1 MSFPDPAHEGQGVKL
16 MTNRFRGWRALGAA
30 AALSG
35 AVLAPLAP
43 AVLAQGRAAQQQAPP
58 AAEQP
63 GVSPA
68 EVQQMFD
75 AYALVQAQQALKLR
89 DDQYPKFLTRL
100 RTLQAVRRRAE
111 NQRLRI
117 INELRRATQP
127 ADGQV
132 DESMIKDRLKTLNDL
147 SATVAAEIKQAQNDL
162 DEVLD
167 VRQQARFRVFE
178 EEIERRKV
186 ELVVRAR
193 QARRQTKEP

>member
-1 MSFPDPAHEGQGVKL
+1 VALTTSRFP
-16 MTNRFRGWRALGAA
+16 GWQTLAA
-30 AALSG
+30 AALSC
-35 AVLAPLAP
+35 AVLAPLPP
-43 AVLAQGRAAQQQAPP
+43 AEAQGRAAQRQGLPSTAPP
-58 AAEQP
+58 
-63 GVSPA
+63 GISPA

-89 DDQYPKFLTRL
+89 DDQYPKFLTHLRL
-100 RTLQAVRRRAE
+100 LQAVRRRGE

-117 INELRRATQP
+117 VNDLRRLTQP
-127 ADGQV
+127 ADGPV
-132 DESMIKDRLKTLNDL
+132 DEAMIKDRLKALNDL
-147 SATVAAEIKQAQNDL
+147 TASVAAEIRQAQNDL

-193 QARRQTKEP
+193 QDRRQGKAP

>member
-1 MSFPDPAHEGQGVKL
+1 VTLTTSRFP
-16 MTNRFRGWRALGAA
+16 GWQVLAL
-30 AALSG
+30 AALSC
-35 AVLAPLAP
+35 ASLASLP
-43 AVLAQGRAAQQQAPP
+43 VVEAQGRAAQQQAP
-58 AAEQP
+58 AAAAQP
-63 GVSPA
+63 GITPA

-75 AYALVQAQQALKLR
+75 AYALVQAQQVLKLR
-89 DDQYPKFLTRL
+89 DDQYPRFLTRL
-100 RTLQAVRRRAE
+100 RALQAVRRRGE

-117 INELRRATQP
+117 INELRRLTQP

-132 DESMIKDRLKTLNDL
+132 DEAMIKDRLKSLNDL
-147 SATVAAEIKQAQNDL
+147 SASVATEIRQALNDL

-193 QARRQTKEP
+193 QDRRQGKDP

>member
-1 MSFPDPAHEGQGVKL
+1 VTLRK
-16 MTNRFRGWRALGAA
+16 NRRALAA
-30 AALSG
+30 AALSC
-35 AVLAPLAP
+35 AALAPFAP
-43 AVLAQGRAAQQQAPP
+43 AVQVQGRAAQQQTSPGP
-58 AAEQP
+58 AQA
-63 GVSPA
+63 GISPA

-75 AYALVQAQQALKLR
+75 AYALVQAQQVLKLR

-117 INELRRATQP
+117 INELRRATQA

-132 DESMIKDRLKTLNDL
+132 DEAMVKDRLKTLNDL
-147 SATVAAEIKQAQNDL
+147 GATVAAEIKQAQSDL

-193 QARRQTKEP
+193 QDRRQGKEP

>member
-1 MSFPDPAHEGQGVKL
+1 VTVPTSGCS
-16 MTNRFRGWRALGAA
+16 GWRVLAA
-30 AALSG
+30 AALSC
-35 AVLAPLAP
+35 ATLTPVAP
-43 AVLAQGRAAQQQAPP
+43 AAQAQGRAAQQQG
-58 AAEQP
+58 AAATAQA

-100 RTLQAVRRRAE
+100 RALQTVRRRSE
-111 NQRLRI
+111 NQRLRV
-117 INELRRATQP
+117 INELRLMTQAP
-127 ADGQV
+127 DGPI
-132 DESMIKDRLKTLNDL
+132 DEAAIKDRLKTLSDL
-147 SATVAAEIKQAQNDL
+147 SASLATELRQAQNDL

-193 QARRQTKEP
+193 QARRQGNEP

>member
-1 MSFPDPAHEGQGVKL
+1 ML
-16 MTNRFRGWRALGAA
+16 MTERSSGWRALVAA
-30 AALSG
+30 ASSCAALT
-35 AVLAPLAP
+35 LFEP
-43 AVLAQGRAAQQQAPP
+43 AVGAQGRAAQQPAPP
-58 AAEQP
+58 AAAQP

-75 AYALVQAQQALKLR
+75 AYALVQAQKALNLR

-100 RTLQAVRRRAE
+100 RALQTVRRRAE
-111 NQRLRI
+111 TQRLRI
-117 INELRRATQP
+117 INELRRITQAP
-127 ADGQV
+127 DGPV
-132 DESMIKDRLKTLNDL
+132 DEAMIKDRLKTLNDL
-147 SATVAAEIKQAQNDL
+147 GASVATEIRQAQNDL

-193 QARRQTKEP
+193 QARRQDNEPQSGR

>member
-1 MSFPDPAHEGQGVKL
+1 
-16 MTNRFRGWRALGAA
+16 MTTSRSPGWQVLAV
-30 AALSG
+30 AALSF
-35 AVLAPLAP
+35 ASLASLP
-43 AVLAQGRAAQQQAPP
+43 VVEAQGRAAQQQAPAAAGP
-58 AAEQP
+58 AAAAQP
-63 GVSPA
+63 GITPA

-75 AYALVQAQQALKLR
+75 AYALVQAQKALNLR

-100 RTLQAVRRRAE
+100 RALQTVRRRAE

-117 INELRRATQP
+117 INELRRITQAP
-127 ADGQV
+127 DGPV
-132 DESMIKDRLKTLNDL
+132 DEAMIKDRLKTLNDL
-147 SATVAAEIKQAQNDL
+147 GASVATEIRQAQNDL

-193 QARRQTKEP
+193 QARRQDNEPQPGR

>member
-1 MSFPDPAHEGQGVKL
+1 
-16 MTNRFRGWRALGAA
+16 MTNRFPGWRALAA
-30 AALSG
+30 AALSC
-35 AVLAPLAP
+35 ASLAPLAP
-43 AVLAQGRAAQQQAPP
+43 AVQAQGRAAQQPPPP
-58 AAEQP
+58 ATAQS
-63 GVSPA
+63 GVSPG

-75 AYALVQAQQALKLR
+75 AYALVQAQQVLKLR

-111 NQRLRI
+111 NQRLRV
-117 INELRRATQP
+117 INELRRATQT
-127 ADGQV
+127 ADGPV
-132 DESMIKDRLKTLNDL
+132 DEAMIKDRLKTLNDL
-147 SATVAAEIKQAQNDL
+147 SASVATEIRQAVNDL

-193 QARRQTKEP
+193 QDRRQGKEP

>member
-1 MSFPDPAHEGQGVKL
+1 
-16 MTNRFRGWRALGAA
+16 MTNRFPGWRALAA
-30 AALSG
+30 AALSC
-35 AVLAPLAP
+35 AALTPLAP
-43 AVLAQGRAAQQQAPP
+43 ATQAQGRAAQQQAPP
-58 AAEQP
+58 ATAQP

-100 RTLQAVRRRAE
+100 RALQAVRRRAE

-117 INELRRATQP
+117 INELRRITQA
-127 ADGQV
+127 ADGPV
-132 DESMIKDRLKTLNDL
+132 DEAMIKDRLKTLNDL
-147 SATVAAEIKQAQNDL
+147 GASVAIEIKQAQSDL

-193 QARRQTKEP
+193 LARRQSNEP

>member
-1 MSFPDPAHEGQGVKL
+1 MTLTTSRFPGRQTL
-16 MTNRFRGWRALGAA
+16 AA
-30 AALSG
+30 AALLC
-35 AVLAPLAP
+35 AALAPLP
-43 AVLAQGRAAQQQAPP
+43 AAEAQGRAAQPQGLPSTAPP
-58 AAEQP
+58 
-63 GVSPA
+63 GISPA

-100 RTLQAVRRRAE
+100 RLLQAVRRRGE

-117 INELRRATQP
+117 VNDLRRLTQP
-127 ADGQV
+127 ADGPV
-132 DESMIKDRLKTLNDL
+132 DEAMIKDRLKALNDL
-147 SATVAAEIKQAQNDL
+147 TASVAAEIRQAQNDL

-193 QARRQTKEP
+193 QDRRQGKAP

>member
-1 MSFPDPAHEGQGVKL
+1 
-16 MTNRFRGWRALGAA
+16 MTNRFPGWRALAA
-30 AALSG
+30 AALSC
-35 AVLAPLAP
+35 ASLAPLAP
-43 AVLAQGRAAQQQAPP
+43 AVQAQGRAAQQPPP
-58 AAEQP
+58 ATAQS

-75 AYALVQAQQALKLR
+75 AYALVQAQQVLKLR

-117 INELRRATQP
+117 VNELRRATQA

-132 DESMIKDRLKTLNDL
+132 DEAMIKDRLKTLNDL
-147 SATVAAEIKQAQNDL
+147 GASVATEVQQAQNDL

-167 VRQQARFRVFE
+167 LRQQARFRVFE

-193 QARRQTKEP
+193 LARRQGNEPQAGR

>member
-1 MSFPDPAHEGQGVKL
+1 VTLTTSRFPGRQTL
-16 MTNRFRGWRALGAA
+16 AA
-30 AALSG
+30 AALLCV
-35 AVLAPLAP
+35 ALAPLP
-43 AVLAQGRAAQQQAPP
+43 AAEAQGRAAQPQGLPSTAPP
-58 AAEQP
+58 
-63 GVSPA
+63 GISPA

-100 RTLQAVRRRAE
+100 RLLQAVRRRGE

-117 INELRRATQP
+117 VNDLRRLTQPAQP

-132 DESMIKDRLKTLNDL
+132 DEAMIKDRLKALNDL
-147 SATVAAEIKQAQNDL
+147 TASVATEIRQAQNDL

-193 QARRQTKEP
+193 QDRRQGKAP

>member
-1 MSFPDPAHEGQGVKL
+1 
-16 MTNRFRGWRALGAA
+16 MTERFSGWRALAA
-30 AALSG
+30 AALSC
-35 AVLAPLAP
+35 AALTLFEP
-43 AVLAQGRAAQQQAPP
+43 AVGAQGRASQQPAPP
-58 AAEQP
+58 AAAQP

-75 AYALVQAQQALKLR
+75 AYALVQAQKALNLR

-100 RTLQAVRRRAE
+100 RALQTVRRRAE

-117 INELRRATQP
+117 INELRRITQAP
-127 ADGQV
+127 DGPV
-132 DESMIKDRLKTLNDL
+132 DEAMIKDRLKTLNDL
-147 SATVAAEIKQAQNDL
+147 GASVATEIRQAQNDL

-193 QARRQTKEP
+193 QARRQDNEPQPGR

>member
-1 MSFPDPAHEGQGVKL
+1 MNSPDPAHEGQGAAL
-16 MTNRFRGWRALGAA
+16 MTNRFRGWRALAA
-30 AALSG
+30 AALSC
-35 AVLAPLAP
+35 AALAPLAP
-43 AVLAQGRAAQQQAPP
+43 AVQAQGRAAQQQAPP
-58 AAEQP
+58 ATAQT

-75 AYALVQAQQALKLR
+75 AYALVQAQQVLKLR

-117 INELRRATQP
+117 INELRRATQA

-132 DESMIKDRLKTLNDL
+132 DESMVKDRLKTLNDL
-147 SATVAAEIKQAQNDL
+147 SAAAAAEIRQAQNDL

-193 QARRQTKEP
+193 QARRQSKEP

>member
-1 MSFPDPAHEGQGVKL
+1 ML
-16 MTNRFRGWRALGAA
+16 MTKRFPGWRALAA
-30 AALSG
+30 SALSCAALTSFE
-35 AVLAPLAP
+35 P
-43 AVLAQGRAAQQQAPP
+43 AVGARGRAAQQQAPP
-58 AAEQP
+58 AAAQP

-75 AYALVQAQQALKLR
+75 AYALVQAQKALNLR

-100 RTLQAVRRRAE
+100 RTLQTVRRRAE

-117 INELRRATQP
+117 INELRRITQA
-127 ADGQV
+127 ADGPV
-132 DESMIKDRLKTLNDL
+132 DEATIKDRLKTLNDL
-147 SATVAAEIKQAQNDL
+147 GASVATEIRQAQNDL

-186 ELVVRAR
+186 ELLVRAR
-193 QARRQTKEP
+193 QARRQGNEP

>member
-1 MSFPDPAHEGQGVKL
+1 MSMTRRFP
-16 MTNRFRGWRALGAA
+16 GWHALAA
-30 AALSG
+30 AAVSCAAITHLQPP
-35 AVLAPLAP
+35 VQ
-43 AVLAQGRAAQQQAPP
+43 AQGRASQQQAPP
-58 AAEQP
+58 AAAQP

-75 AYALVQAQQALKLR
+75 AYALVQAQKALNLR

-100 RTLQAVRRRAE
+100 RALQTVRRRAE

-117 INELRRATQP
+117 INELRRITQA
-127 ADGQV
+127 ADGPV
-132 DESMIKDRLKTLNDL
+132 DEAMIKDRLKTLNEL
-147 SATVAAEIKQAQNDL
+147 GASVATEIRQAQNDL

-178 EEIERRKV
+178 EEIERRKL

-193 QARRQTKEP
+193 QARRQGNEP

>member
-1 MSFPDPAHEGQGVKL
+1 MTSR
-16 MTNRFRGWRALGAA
+16 TNRAAGWRALAA
-30 AALSG
+30 AALSC
-35 AVLAPLAP
+35 AALAPVAP
-43 AVLAQGRAAQQQAPP
+43 AVQAQGRAAQQQAPHGP
-58 AAEQP
+58 AQP
-63 GVSPA
+63 GISPA
-68 EVQQMFD
+68 DVQQMFD

-111 NQRLRI
+111 NQRLRV
-117 INELRRATQP
+117 INELRRATQT
-127 ADGQV
+127 ADGPV
-132 DESMIKDRLKTLNDL
+132 DEAMIKDRLKTLNDL
-147 SATVAAEIKQAQNDL
+147 SASVANEIRQALNDL

-193 QARRQTKEP
+193 QDRRQGKEP

>member
-1 MSFPDPAHEGQGVKL
+1 
-16 MTNRFRGWRALGAA
+16 MTNRFPGWRALAA
-30 AALSG
+30 TALWCAALSSI
-35 AVLAPLAP
+35 APDAP
-43 AVLAQGRAAQQQAPP
+43 AVHAQGRSGQQQTPAP
-58 AAEQP
+58 AAQP

-75 AYALVQAQQALKLR
+75 AYALVQAQQVLKLR

-100 RTLQAVRRRAE
+100 RALQAVRRRAE

-117 INELRRATQP
+117 INELRRITRAAEGP
-127 ADGQV
+127 V
-132 DESMIKDRLKTLNDL
+132 DEATIKDRLKTLNGL
-147 SATVAAEIKQAQNDL
+147 SASVATDLKQAQTEL

-178 EEIERRKV
+178 EDIERRKI

-193 QARRQTKEP
+193 HARRQSDTSQVIP